1 MHSVYK
7 KNAVPGYELGL
18 WVKIGRSGED
28 IDDYCKYMH
37 LGITFLGWGHAW
49 FAVSEIQNTV
59 FWECSVAQW
68 QRVYN
73 PIWDFIYFP
82 VLFFLGHK
90 KKQLKKWR
98 LKFTS
103 KDGFFISYIRQIFFL
118 DIEIYLVEISG
129 SKTRGLYFLFI
140 LSFSKVLR

>member
-18 WVKIGRSGED
+18 WAKIGRSGED
-28 IDDYCKYMH
+28 IDDYCKYIH

-90 KKQLKKWR
+90 KKSLKNEDWNLHPKMDSLYPIYVR
-98 LKFTS
+98 F
-103 KDGFFISYIRQIFFL
+103 FFL

-129 SKTRGLYFLFI
+129 SKTRGLYFLII

>member
-28 IDDYCKYMH
+28 IDDYCKYIH

-103 KDGFFISYIRQIFFL
+103 KDGFFISYIRQIFFPR
-118 DIEIYLVEISG
+118 YWN
-129 SKTRGLYFLFI
+129 I
-140 LSFSKVLR
+140 LSGDIWQQNKRLIFSYYTVIFKSA